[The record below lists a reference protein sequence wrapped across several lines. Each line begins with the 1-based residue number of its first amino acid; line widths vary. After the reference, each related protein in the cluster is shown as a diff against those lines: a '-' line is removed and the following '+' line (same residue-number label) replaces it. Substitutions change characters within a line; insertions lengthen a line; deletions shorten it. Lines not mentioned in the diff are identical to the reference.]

1 MDFAL
6 TAKIGRRPSGDRRAG
21 FTLVELM
28 TVISLMLILM
38 GLAVGGYVGMMRGA
52 RLKGAVSQLH
62 NFISVARQQAITQHT
77 RTYVM
82 FEKEPSGASMRLAAQ
97 VGLCFVGDPTSV
109 TAYEALPYAE
119 DALVGGVVYNLTQKT
134 AWLITKNNGA
144 HVELGTQVVGSG
156 DWRRGDRIGFP
167 IHEVGHMPDGIVFDN
182 LPSGE
187 DTPETIIFKSD
198 GSTGLSLGG
207 DYVMEISEL
216 YASPRAVWTI
226 TVKGLTGKVETEM
239 TSDSSLL
246 TP

>member
-1 MDFAL
+1 MDFSL

-28 TVISLMLILM
+28 TVISLMLVLM

-109 TAYEALPYAE
+109 TAHESLPYAE

-144 HVELGTQVVGSG
+144 HVDLGSQVVGSG
-156 DWRRGDRIGFP
+156 GWRQGDRIGFP
-167 IHEVGHMPDGIVFDN
+167 IHEVAHTSEGIVFDK
-182 LPSGE
+182 GE
-187 DTPETIIFKSD
+187 DAPETIIFKSD
-198 GSTGLSLGG
+198 GSTGLTVG
-207 DYVMEISEL
+207 DNYEIEISEL

-226 TVKGLTGKVETEM
+226 TVIGLTGKVETEM
-239 TSDSSLL
+239 TSDTLLL

>member
-1 MDFAL
+1 
-6 TAKIGRRPSGDRRAG
+6 
-21 FTLVELM
+21 
-28 TVISLMLILM
+28 M
-38 GLAVGGYVGMMRGA
+38 GLSVGGYVGMMRGA
-52 RLKGAVSQLH
+52 RLKGAVSQVH

-97 VGLCFVGDPTSV
+97 VGLCFVGDATSV
-109 TAYEALPYAE
+109 TAYESLPYAE

-156 DWRRGDRIGFP
+156 NWQRGDRIGFP
-167 IHEVGHMPDGIVFDN
+167 IHEVGHMPDGIVFEGADV
-182 LPSGE
+182 
-187 DTPETIIFKSD
+187 PETMIFKSD

-207 DYVMEISEL
+207 NYVMAISEM

-226 TVKGLTGKVETEM
+226 TVKGLTGKVKTEM
-239 TSDSSLL
+239 TSDSNLL